1 MEIQVKAISLPRAA
15 SLRQYAVKKM
25 GEALARFTHAI
36 DVVSVRLSDINGPEH
51 GGVDMLCRVVVR
63 LRNHSTLVVEDL
75 SSDISRAINR
85 AAERIEQTLGRQL
98 PRLMRV
104 G

>member
-15 SLRQYAVKKM
+15 SLRQYAVKII

-36 DVVSVRLSDINGPEH
+36 EFVNVRLSDINGPERD
-51 GGVDMLCRVVVR
+51 GVDMLCRVVVR
-63 LRNHSTLVVEDL
+63 LKNHSMLVVEDL
-75 SSDISRAINR
+75 SGDMGRAISR
-85 AAERIEQTLGRQL
+85 AAERMEQALGRQL
-98 PRLMRV
+98 PRLVRI